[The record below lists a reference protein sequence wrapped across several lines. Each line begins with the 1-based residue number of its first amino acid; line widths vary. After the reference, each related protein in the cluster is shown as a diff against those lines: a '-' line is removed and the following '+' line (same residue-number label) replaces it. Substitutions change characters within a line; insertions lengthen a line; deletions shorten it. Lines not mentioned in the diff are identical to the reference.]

1 MTESPSTPRAPSR
14 LLTARRWGRLG
25 LWAAVCALALWARSP
40 SWAWLMAAS
49 VGALGTLISLGWR
62 PGFRSLAALMCV
74 AGIIGGVAGHREFR
88 QINRDWTVY
97 WQDRLAR
104 AESELIA
111 GLDELLQ
118 TGEDAATE
126 LARMADRGTDTRDG
140 AALQAAIKRS
150 GMAAAAI
157 YDLEGRLESWAGSH
171 RGLVPESVKL
181 GQAPHLYQGRP
192 LFSYLYFTQ
201 PIAAGGT
208 AMVAAVLSVNLPGH
222 PEPEVASF
230 ASWFEDRTGE
240 RVRLLRADRP
250 RERGVL
256 EYVWQQRVLLNAAV
270 VEPTRSDRLAAVRA
284 FWAQFV
290 GGLSLFAWLIL
301 AAGTAGRRRDKI
313 AGSIALVV
321 LATTL
326 PFGLVPFLGE
336 LFSTGYFLLPGL
348 GNVTLGRV
356 AVVTAAAALLL
367 ANPTPN
373 RRAVGL
379 VATVGLVLVGY
390 PAATALMQ
398 GGPSAQFLAG
408 TIPLWLSYQATLAL
422 ILALIAVL
430 AFRLGVSPREE
441 STPTLA
447 LAATIGLVAAV
458 AFLAAARVWFS
469 VSLPWWAVAFW
480 SLPAATAALAL
491 SRLRGWKQALGAW
504 GLAGLLGSS
513 AALVTAWSGRVEAR
527 MVSAEEQLRHLETQ
541 EDPYLNFLLYRLV
554 DIVEALDAADVEP
567 VELLYESWVDSGL
580 ADHGGGVWLTLWSSG
595 GIPGDELR
603 IGTVGQRPA
612 VADDFLFRAAD
623 GEGPFVERLNTWD
636 ANYLVQV
643 PLRDGRILTAV
654 VPLPRDLRGPS
665 PFGPLFG
672 RLGFAGRDPLTLV
685 PLLEGD
691 LLPEP
696 GLNWRR
702 SATGWEARLALTY
715 PDGIF
720 DAHYALE
727 LASRL
732 VLVARATLL
741 TLLDVLIVLALWA
754 LGQWALLGRRPFF
767 QDWRAPWASFRARVT
782 LSLIGFFVLSTAIL
796 GTLAVRTLSRATE
809 RTAAALAERV
819 AADAASFYY
828 DADRN
833 MSLLADRVGA
843 DLLEYRAGELRGG
856 SVDEL
861 VQLGL
866 HEGWI
871 PMEIHRR
878 LESREVLVA
887 TQRKS
892 IGRWEYLMAYRRL
905 PDGDVV
911 ATLVP
916 LQAGA
921 TALREREV
929 GEIVGFVVVLGG
941 IVSLALAFLVGRTL
955 ARPIQTLQ
963 IASEAVGSGNLT
975 VQLPSDRPDEF
986 GSVFNAFNR
995 MVLRLRR
1002 ARRALERTT
1011 RRTQAIM
1018 EEAATGV
1025 VALDADCRVIL
1036 INAMAQ
1042 RLLGGRVEV
1051 GEPLPASGESLKEL
1065 TLWVRRCFE
1074 EESRKGTTEVQF
1086 GDRRIRVRSRP
1097 VSQEGPAGVVLS
1109 LEDITDELR
1118 TERILAWG
1126 EMARQV
1132 AHEVKN
1138 PLTPI
1143 KLSVQHI
1150 RRAWRDKKE
1159 DFDPI
1164 LNRNVEAILK
1174 EIDHLS
1180 SIASAFSRF
1189 GAPQETGGVPLEP
1202 VDVREVAEEV
1212 LALYQS
1218 GEEKDAV
1225 RFTCTIGADTPMVQ
1239 ARASELKEVLINL
1252 LENARAAIEDGG
1264 SVVVESDWGAS
1275 EVEIRVKD
1283 DGTGIPEDVLAR
1295 VFEPHF
1301 STRSTGTGLGLAIV
1315 ERLVKSWGG
1324 SVAAESARGEGTV
1337 VRVLALRWEEE
1348 QALASDP

>member
-1 MTESPSTPRAPSR
+1 
-14 LLTARRWGRLG
+14 
-25 LWAAVCALALWARSP
+25 
-40 SWAWLMAAS
+40 MAAS
-49 VGALGTLISLGWR
+49 AGALGTLISLGWR

-74 AGIIGGVAGHREFR
+74 AGIIGAAAGHRESR
-88 QINRDWTVY
+88 QVSGDWTVY

-111 GLDELLQ
+111 GLDELLR
-118 TGEDAATE
+118 TGEDAATA
-126 LARMADRGTDTRDG
+126 LARMVDRGTDTRDG
-140 AALQAAIKRS
+140 SALQAAIEGS

-181 GQAPHLYQGRP
+181 GQAPHFYQGRP
-192 LFSYLYFTQ
+192 LFSYLYFTE

-208 AMVAAVLSVNLPGH
+208 AMVAAVVSVNLPGQ
-222 PEPEVASF
+222 PKPDVPSF

-240 RVRLLRADRP
+240 RIRILRGDRP

-256 EYVWQQRVLLNAAV
+256 EYRWQESVLLNVAV
-270 VEPTRSDRLAAVRA
+270 VEPTRSDRLASVRA

-290 GGLSLFAWLIL
+290 GGLSLSAWLVL
-301 AAGTAGRRRDKI
+301 AAGTAGRRRDKV

-348 GNVTLGRV
+348 GDVTLGRV
-356 AVVTAAAALLL
+356 AVVTAASALLL
-367 ANPTPN
+367 ASPTPN
-373 RRAVGL
+373 RRAVGPF
-379 VATVGLVLVGY
+379 ATLGLVLVGY

-447 LAATIGLVAAV
+447 FAATLGLVAAM
-458 AFLAAARVWFS
+458 ASLAAARVWFS
-469 VSLPWWAVAFW
+469 VSLPWWTVAFW

-491 SRLRGWKQALGAW
+491 SRLRGWKQALVAW
-504 GLAGLLGSS
+504 GLAGILGSS
-513 AALVTAWSGRVEAR
+513 AAIVTAWSGRVEAR
-527 MVSAEEQLRHLETQ
+527 KVSAEEQLRHLETQ

-554 DIVEALDAADVEP
+554 DIVEALDATDVEP

-595 GIPGDELR
+595 GIPGDELS

-612 VADDFLFRAAD
+612 VADDFLLRAVD
-623 GEGPFVERLNTWD
+623 GEGPFVERLNTGD

-654 VPLPRDLRGPS
+654 VPPPRDLRGPS

-727 LASRL
+727 LAPRL

-782 LSLIGFFVLSTAIL
+782 LSLIGFFLLSTAIL

-828 DADRN
+828 DADRR

-861 VQLGL
+861 VELGL

-871 PMEIHRR
+871 PMEIHQR

-911 ATLVP
+911 ATPVP

-921 TALREREV
+921 MALREGEV

-941 IVSLALAFLVGRTL
+941 IVSLVLAFLVGRTL
-955 ARPIQTLQ
+955 TRPIQTLQ

-1018 EEAATGV
+1018 EEAATGI
-1025 VALDADCRVIL
+1025 VALDADRHVTL
-1036 INAMAQ
+1036 INPMAQ
-1042 RLLGGRVEV
+1042 RLLGGGVEV
-1051 GEPLPASGESLKEL
+1051 GEPLPASSESLNEL

-1074 EESRKGTTEVQF
+1074 EESREGTTEVQF

-1097 VSQEGPAGVVLS
+1097 VSQEGPAGAVLS

-1189 GAPQETGGVPLEP
+1189 GAPQEAGSVALEP

-1218 GEEKDAV
+1218 GEEQDAV
-1225 RFTCTIGADTPMVQ
+1225 RFRCTIGADTPMVQ

-1264 SVVVESDWGAS
+1264 SVVVESDWDAS

-1283 DGTGIPEDVLAR
+1283 EGTGIPEDVLAQI
-1295 VFEPHF
+1295 FEPHF

-1315 ERLVKSWGG
+1315 ERLVESWGG
-1324 SVAAESARGEGTV
+1324 SVATESVRGEGTV
-1337 VRVLALRWEEE
+1337 VRVRALRWQEEE
-1348 QALASDP
+1348 ALAADPESTGADLVSD

>member
-1 MTESPSTPRAPSR
+1 M
-14 LLTARRWGRLG
+14 LMTARRWGRLG
-25 LWAAVCALALWARSP
+25 LWAAVASLALWARSP
-40 SWAWLMAAS
+40 SWVWVIAAS
-49 VGALGTLISLGWR
+49 VGTLGTLISLGWR
-62 PGFRSLAALMCV
+62 PGFRSLAGLMCV

-88 QINRDWTVY
+88 QIKRDWTAY

-104 AESELIA
+104 AESELIN

-118 TGEDAATE
+118 SGEEAAAE
-126 LARMADRGTDTRDG
+126 LARMADRGTEAEDG
-140 AALQAAIKRS
+140 SALQAAIESS

-157 YDLEGRLESWAGSH
+157 YDVDGRLESWAGSH

-181 GQAPHLYQGRP
+181 GQAPYLYKGRP
-192 LFSYLYFTQ
+192 LFSYLYFTE
-201 PIAAGGT
+201 PVAGGGT
-208 AMVAAVLSVNLPGH
+208 AMVAAVISVNLPGQ
-222 PEPEVASF
+222 PEPEVVSF
-230 ASWFEDRTGE
+230 ASRFEDRTGE
-240 RVRLLRADRP
+240 RVRILRADRP
-250 RERGVL
+250 QERGVL
-256 EYVWQQRVLLNAAV
+256 EYVWREQVLLNVAV
-270 VEPTRSDRLAAVRA
+270 VEPTRSDRLASVRA

-290 GGLSLFAWLIL
+290 GGLSLLAWLIL

-326 PFGLVPFLGE
+326 PFGLVPFLGD
-336 LFSTGYFLLPGL
+336 LFSAGYFLLPGL
-348 GNVTLGRV
+348 GDVTLGRV
-356 AVVTAAAALLL
+356 AVVTAALALLL
-367 ANPTPN
+367 AHPPRS
-373 RRAVGL
+373 RRAVGTA
-379 VATVGLVLVGY
+379 ATMGLVVVGY
-390 PAATALMQ
+390 PAATLLMQ

-430 AFRLGVSPREE
+430 AFRVGVSPREG

-447 LAATIGLVAAV
+447 LAATVGLVV
-458 AFLAAARVWFS
+458 VLAALAATRVWLS

-480 SLPAATAALAL
+480 SLPAATAALVL
-491 SRLRGWKQALGAW
+491 SRLRGWKQALAAW
-504 GLAGLLGSS
+504 ALAGLLGSS

-527 MVSAEEQLRHLETQ
+527 MVSAEEQLRHLESQ
-541 EDPYLNFLLYRLV
+541 EHPYLNFLLYRLV
-554 DIVEALDAADVEP
+554 DVVQALDATDVEP

-580 ADHGGGVWLTLWSSG
+580 ADYGGGVWLTLWSSD

-603 IGTVGQRPA
+603 IGTGGRRPA
-612 VADDFLFRAAD
+612 VADDVLLRAAD
-623 GEGPFVERLNTWD
+623 VEGPFVERLSTGD

-643 PLRDGRILTAV
+643 PLRDGQILTAV
-654 VPLPRDLRGPS
+654 VPQPRDLRGPS

-672 RLGFAGRDPLTLV
+672 RLGFADRDPLTLV

-696 GLNWRR
+696 GLNWQH
-702 SATGWEARLALTY
+702 SATGWEARLTLTY
-715 PDGIF
+715 PDGVF
-720 DAHYALE
+720 DARYALE
-727 LASRL
+727 LASRF
-732 VLVARATLL
+732 VLVARASLL
-741 TLLDVLIVLALWA
+741 ILLDILIVLALWT
-754 LGQWALLGRRPFF
+754 LGQWTLLGRRPFF

-782 LSLIGFFVLSTAIL
+782 LSLIGFFLLSTAIL
-796 GTLAVRTLSRATE
+796 GTLAVRTLALATE

-819 AADAASFYY
+819 AADASSFYF
-828 DADRN
+828 DADRR

-861 VQLGL
+861 VELGL

-871 PMEIHRR
+871 PMEINRR

-887 TQRKS
+887 TQHTS
-892 IGRWEYLMAYRRL
+892 IGRWEYLMAYSRL

-911 ATLVP
+911 ATPVP
-916 LQAGA
+916 LHAGA
-921 TALREREV
+921 TALHEGEV
-929 GEIVGFVVVLGG
+929 GEIVGFVIVLGG
-941 IVSLALAFLVGRTL
+941 ILSLGLAFLVGRTL
-955 ARPIQTLQ
+955 TRPIQTLQ

-1025 VALDADCRVIL
+1025 VALDADRQVTL
-1036 INAMAQ
+1036 INPMAQ
-1042 RLLGGRVEV
+1042 RLLGGGVEV
-1051 GEPLPASGESLKEL
+1051 GEPLPASGEPLRGL
-1065 TLWVRRCFE
+1065 TLWIQRCFE
-1074 EESRKGTTEVQF
+1074 QESREGTTEVQF

-1097 VSQEGPAGVVLS
+1097 VSQEGPAGAVLS

-1150 RRAWRDKKE
+1150 RRAWRDKKG

-1189 GAPQETGGVPLEP
+1189 GAPQEAGSVPLEP
-1202 VDVREVAEEV
+1202 VNVLEVAEEV
-1212 LALYQS
+1212 LALYRS
-1218 GEEKDAV
+1218 GEQRDSV
-1225 RFTCTIGADTPMVQ
+1225 RFGCTISGDTPLVQ

-1252 LENARAAIEDGG
+1252 LENARAAIEEGG
-1264 SVVVESDWGAS
+1264 SVIVASDWSTS
-1275 EVEIRVKD
+1275 EVEVRVTD

-1295 VFEPHF
+1295 IFEPHF
-1301 STRSTGTGLGLAIV
+1301 STRSAGTGLGLAIV
-1315 ERLVKSWGG
+1315 ERLVGSWGG
-1324 SVAAESARGEGTV
+1324 SVTAESARGEGTE
-1337 VRVLALRWEEE
+1337 VRVRLLPWGEEAQRVADAE
-1348 QALASDP
+1348 STGADVPSD

>member
-1 MTESPSTPRAPSR
+1 
-14 LLTARRWGRLG
+14 
-25 LWAAVCALALWARSP
+25 
-40 SWAWLMAAS
+40 MAAS
-49 VGALGTLISLGWR
+49 LGALATLISLGWR
-62 PGFRSLAALMCV
+62 PGFRSLAALMSL
-74 AGIIGGVAGHREFR
+74 AGIIGGVAGHLESR
-88 QINRDWTVY
+88 QINGDWTAY

-104 AESELIA
+104 AESQLIN
-111 GLDELLQ
+111 GLDRLLR
-118 TGEDAATE
+118 TGEDAAAE

-140 AALQAAIKRS
+140 TALQAAIDRA

-157 YDLEGRLESWAGSH
+157 YDTEGRLESWAGSH

-181 GQAPHLYQGRP
+181 GQAPALFQGRP
-192 LFSYLYFTQ
+192 LFSYLYFTE
-201 PIAAGGT
+201 PIAGGGT
-208 AMVAAVLSVNLPGH
+208 AMVAAVVSVNLPGQ

-230 ASWFEDRTGE
+230 ASWFEHRTGE
-240 RVRLLRADRP
+240 RIRILRADRP
-250 RERGVL
+250 QESGVL
-256 EYVWQQRVLLNAAV
+256 EYEWRGRVLLNVAV
-270 VEPTRSDRLAAVRA
+270 VEPTRSDRLEAARA

-290 GGLSLFAWLIL
+290 GGLSLLAWLIL
-301 AAGTAGRRRDKI
+301 AAGTAGRPRDKV

-336 LFSTGYFLLPGL
+336 LFSTGYFLLPGI
-348 GNVTLGRV
+348 GDVTLGRV
-356 AVVTAAAALLL
+356 AAVTAAAALLL
-367 ANPTPN
+367 ANPTTK
-373 RRAVGL
+373 RRAVGPA
-379 VATVGLVLVGY
+379 ATVGLVLVGY
-390 PAATALMQ
+390 PAATLLMQ

-422 ILALIAVL
+422 MLALVTVL
-430 AFRLGVSPREE
+430 AFRLGVSQRRE

-447 LAATIGLVAAV
+447 LATTLGLVV
-458 AFLAAARVWFS
+458 ALAALAATRVWFS
-469 VSLPWWAVAFW
+469 VALPSWAVAFW
-480 SLPAATAALAL
+480 ALPAATAAIAL
-491 SRLRGWKQALGAW
+491 SSLRGWKQALVAW

-554 DIVEALDAADVEP
+554 DTVQALDATDVEP

-603 IGTVGQRPA
+603 IGTGGQRPA
-612 VADDFLFRAAD
+612 VADDFLSRAAD
-623 GEGPFVERLNTWD
+623 GEGPFVKRLSTGE
-636 ANYLVQV
+636 AIYLVQV
-643 PLRDGRILTAV
+643 PLSDGQILTAV
-654 VPLPRDLRGPS
+654 VPPPRDLRGPS

-691 LLPEP
+691 ILPEP
-696 GLNWRR
+696 GLHWRR
-702 SATGWEARLALTY
+702 IATGWEARLALTY
-715 PDGIF
+715 PDGVF
-720 DAHYALE
+720 DGHYALD

-741 TLLDVLIVLALWA
+741 ILLDILIVLALWA

-767 QDWRAPWASFRARVT
+767 QDWRAPWASFRAQVT
-782 LSLIGFFVLSTAIL
+782 LSLVGFFLLSTAIL
-796 GTLAVRTLSRATE
+796 GTLALRTLSRATE

-819 AADAASFYY
+819 AADASSFYY
-828 DADRN
+828 DANRR

-861 VQLGL
+861 VELGL

-871 PMEIHRR
+871 PMEINRR

-887 TQRKS
+887 TQHTS
-892 IGRWEYLMAYRRL
+892 IGRWEYLMAYTRL

-911 ATLVP
+911 ATPVP

-921 TALREREV
+921 TALHEGEV

-941 IVSLALAFLVGRTL
+941 IVALGLAFLVGRTL
-955 ARPIQTLQ
+955 TRPIQTLQ
-963 IASEAVGSGNLT
+963 IASEAVGGGDLE
-975 VQLPSDRPDEF
+975 VRLPSDRPDEF

-1025 VALDADCRVIL
+1025 VALDADRQVTL
-1036 INAMAQ
+1036 INPMAQ
-1042 RLLGGRVEV
+1042 RLLGGGVKV
-1051 GEPLPASGESLKEL
+1051 GEPLPVSGESLEEL
-1065 TLWVRRCFE
+1065 SLWVRCCFE
-1074 EESRKGTTEVQF
+1074 EESREGTTEVQF

-1097 VSQEGPAGVVLS
+1097 VSQEGPGGAVLS

-1164 LNRNVEAILK
+1164 LSRNVEAILK

-1189 GAPQETGGVPLEP
+1189 GAPQEAGSVPLER
-1202 VDVREVAEEV
+1202 VNVLDVAQEV

-1218 GEEKDAV
+1218 GEEQDSV
-1225 RFTCTIGADTPMVQ
+1225 RFTCTIAADTPLVQ

-1252 LENARAAIEDGG
+1252 LENARAAIEQGG
-1264 SVVVESDWGAS
+1264 SVLVESEWGPS
-1275 EVEIRVKD
+1275 TVEVCVKD
-1283 DGTGIPEDVLAR
+1283 DGTGIPGDILAR
-1295 VFEPHF
+1295 IFEPHF

-1315 ERLVKSWGG
+1315 ERLVGSWGG
-1324 SVAAESARGEGTV
+1324 SVTAQSARGEGTA
-1337 VRVLALRWEEE
+1337 VRVRLLPWVEVERGPAD
-1348 QALASDP
+1348 ADSTGADPSSD